1 MLWVTD
7 KATGKAVMATMN
19 ADVATRVIKDVLPFT
34 HPGVEFVIRAE
45 IQATLHGKGGIVAGV
60 R

>member
-7 KATGKAVMATMN
+7 KATGKAVMATTN
-19 ADVATRVIKDVLPFT
+19 ADVATRAIKDVLPFT

-45 IQATLHGKGGIVAGV
+45 MQATLYGKGGILAGV

>member
-7 KATGKAVMATMN
+7 KATGKAVMATTN
-19 ADVATRVIKDVLPFT
+19 ADVATRAIKDVLPFT

-45 IQATLHGKGGIVAGV
+45 MQATLHGKGGILAGV